1 MTSWLYYK
9 VPKGLMLKSRAIS
22 LTSLVLDRLSIAF
35 TSNGK
40 RKFVPRVQVSPLL
53 VRRLLLIIIFY
64 T

>member
-1 MTSWLYYK
+1 
-9 VPKGLMLKSRAIS
+9 MLKSPAIS

-40 RKFVPRVQVSPLL
+40 RKFVPRVQVSPLP
-53 VRRLLLIIIFY
+53 VRRLLFIIIFY

>member
-1 MTSWLYYK
+1 MTSRLYYK
-9 VPKGLMLKSRAIS
+9 IPKRLMLKSQAIS

-53 VRRLLLIIIFY
+53 VRRLLFIIIFY